1 MPVVLGIGLFLFVIG
16 FMIAQSVFKTE
27 ASRII
32 GGILFGLGT
41 VALAVALFFVGCLV
55 YMKR

>member
-1 MPVVLGIGLFLFVIG
+1 MPVVLVIGLVLFFVG
-16 FMIAQSVFKTE
+16 FSIAQSVFKTE

-41 VALAVALFFVGCLV
+41 VALTAAVLFIGCVSL
-55 YMKR
+55 MKF